1 MAAGGALLA
10 GDVDLLADEAKLK
23 RSWEKSA
30 QGRHALRLRD
40 KLAEKAAERRTEAAE
55 KAADAR
61 VEAVEA
67 RVAAAGAEL
76 PQLQGEL
83 KKLREASAAAQKAT
97 NKAKEKAEAHLATLE
112 ERWTLELREAPP
124 IGSAGKGGQVYF
136 CVALFLCW

>member
-1 MAAGGALLA
+1 MLA

-40 KLAEKAAERRTEAAE
+40 KRAEKAAERRTEAAE

-61 VEAVEA
+61 VEAVE
-67 RVAAAGAEL
+67 AEL

-97 NKAKEKAEAHLATLE
+97 NKAKEKAEAHLAALE

>member
-61 VEAVEA
+61 VEAVE
-67 RVAAAGAEL
+67 AEL